1 MKKLF
6 KNIFLVL
13 MLAAFAVSCSKE
25 NADDTGY
32 LKLNIEKDDSLIV
45 VGTKAEQD
53 PIFKVKILG
62 ADGVEVA
69 SYDNHNDLLEE
80 PLKLKIGKYTIIGS
94 TGEDGGQAA
103 FDKAAYY
110 GEDQIEIVKDKIT
123 TAEVVCKLA
132 QVKVTVKCDSS
143 VVGAFSTIRVTVT
156 NHTDFSQQ
164 ERNLVFD
171 LADGIAEDGRIGGE
185 GYFQCSGTLKYKVY
199 LVNKDGEI
207 SEDDLFGTF
216 ENVKPQEHYIL
227 NLSMSEDDL
236 GSAIRPGISLDP
248 STNDKE
254 INVGVIVNKKAKPLF
269 TTNGFDI
276 DKDQFIAQES
286 ALVWQ
291 VNVKARAGIKYLTIG
306 HSSSVLYGLG
316 IPYSFDV
323 VSVGD
328 SEMTAINA
336 AGLVWSGV
344 AAGTKEQM
352 TLDFSSLVSSL
363 PVGEY
368 KFTFTAYDK
377 QDQMVN
383 EEFRFSVIPAVEV
396 SAISADPWGRH
407 AFVNGMY
414 NTAEQPAGM
423 GFEYKKQGD
432 EIWVKVTEN
441 LVVSGNSYSVKI
453 AGLEPRTGYVFR
465 AVSESDA
472 SNEIEFV
479 TLGADQIPYMSFDN
493 WYKDGKTWYPNE
505 SADNFWWDSGNKGA
519 NTLSEVNPTQPTS
532 NVAVEGD
539 GKQAAQLKSST
550 AAGQFA
556 AGSMFLGQFVKATL
570 SPIGATLNWGRAYS
584 CKPLSLKGYYNYS
597 PVKIDSYK
605 SSHADKQGTMDIC
618 QVYVVLADWPEGY
631 FEVSTGSSK
640 FIQIDSDPHIIG
652 YGSLENGQNTNG
664 WQPFEIEINYRNN
677 RVPTTCVI
685 VCSSSKYG
693 DYFTGGVGST
703 LLVDEFEFVF

>member
-1 MKKLF
+1 M
-6 KNIFLVL
+6 
-13 MLAAFAVSCSKE
+13 
-25 NADDTGY
+25 
-32 LKLNIEKDDSLIV
+32 
-45 VGTKAEQD
+45 
-53 PIFKVKILG
+53 
-62 ADGVEVA
+62 
-69 SYDNHNDLLEE
+69 
-80 PLKLKIGKYTIIGS
+80 
-94 TGEDGGQAA
+94 
-103 FDKAAYY
+103 
-110 GEDQIEIVKDKIT
+110 
-123 TAEVVCKLA
+123 
-132 QVKVTVKCDSS
+132 
-143 VVGAFSTIRVTVT
+143 
-156 NHTDFSQQ
+156 
-164 ERNLVFD
+164 
-171 LADGIAEDGRIGGE
+171 
-185 GYFQCSGTLKYKVY
+185 
-199 LVNKDGEI
+199 NKDGEI

-269 TTNGFDI
+269 TTSGFDI
-276 DKDQFIAQES
+276 DSDQFIAQES
-286 ALVWQ
+286 ALTWQ
-291 VNVKARAGIKYLTIG
+291 INVKARAGIKYLTIG

-432 EIWVKVTEN
+432 ETWVKVTEN

-479 TLGADQIPYMSFDN
+479 TLGADQIPNMSFDN
-493 WYKDGKTWYPNE
+493 WYKDGKT
-505 SADNFWWDSGNKGA
+505 
-519 NTLSEVNPTQPTS
+519 
-532 NVAVEGD
+532 
-539 GKQAAQLKSST
+539 
-550 AAGQFA
+550 
-556 AGSMFLGQFVKATL
+556 
-570 SPIGATLNWGRAYS
+570 
-584 CKPLSLKGYYNYS
+584 
-597 PVKIDSYK
+597 
-605 SSHADKQGTMDIC
+605 
-618 QVYVVLADWPEGY
+618 
-631 FEVSTGSSK
+631 
-640 FIQIDSDPHIIG
+640 
-652 YGSLENGQNTNG
+652 
-664 WQPFEIEINYRNN
+664 
-677 RVPTTCVI
+677 
-685 VCSSSKYG
+685 
-693 DYFTGGVGST
+693 
-703 LLVDEFEFVF
+703 